1 MLRLSGLSYYHRG
14 YGHWY
19 IGKVMEALEDLER
32 ADAALI
38 PCIGAD
44 LDRGRVW
51 LVKAMAVQAVGNF
64 GEAFRLAEQ
73 AESIFVRFGD
83 RDRIAASRTIVGTLL
98 EDAQKPREA
107 LAIHSEVADMPG
119 ISERWRVS
127 AFSNLGRCY
136 QVVGELDRAI
146 ECLVEAIDGYERL
159 GMLTFRSKTRW
170 FLADVFAQ
178 QGKYPQALN
187 LYLELRAEFEELGM
201 LSDVALVSL
210 DAAEVLVALGRASEI
225 RKICSAAMDYFIA
238 NGLSRTEPALRGLSY
253 LQEADIA
260 GRMTPQMIR
269 DVRAFI
275 LAPTSEAWQLF
286 AQLPE

>member
-1 MLRLSGLSYYHRG
+1 PEWRTGGMVRALLSRSEVTVSTMPEDAVMMASLAVEISNHATDGGMLRLSGLSYYHRG

-83 RDRIAASRTIVGTLL
+83 RDRIAASRTIVVTLL

-107 LAIHSEVADMPG
+107 
-119 ISERWRVS
+119 
-127 AFSNLGRCY
+127 
-136 QVVGELDRAI
+136 
-146 ECLVEAIDGYERL
+146 
-159 GMLTFRSKTRW
+159 
-170 FLADVFAQ
+170 
-178 QGKYPQALN
+178 
-187 LYLELRAEFEELGM
+187 
-201 LSDVALVSL
+201 
-210 DAAEVLVALGRASEI
+210 
-225 RKICSAAMDYFIA
+225 
-238 NGLSRTEPALRGLSY
+238 
-253 LQEADIA
+253 
-260 GRMTPQMIR
+260 
-269 DVRAFI
+269 
-275 LAPTSEAWQLF
+275 
-286 AQLPE
+286 